1 MKRLAPFSVIFVIA
15 ISVYLGCQTTSTNDD
30 VTISGNVI
38 NELTGDPINQAIVE
52 ITAPEEFAG
61 TAKVTDENGAFSFTE
76 LTVTESATLTLSIK
90 KTGFVDNT
98 LNVPV
103 SGGLEITL
111 DQPIELS
118 PVETGDGGDGGDD
131 GGQQVSGPSEGAAAI
146 ELVSIAESSLN
157 IKETGGTIST
167 EFTFQV
173 QDSAGR
179 NLDLNNAVMVNFSIV
194 SGPGGGEGI
203 VPPTVRTNA
212 AGRATA
218 SLFSGNVAGVVQI
231 QAEIVREDVNLTI
244 QSSPVAITI
253 HGGFPTQDGF
263 YLTSDRTNIESSSS
277 QETDITAKLV
287 DEFNNPVKP
296 GTAVYFTTSIGSIEG
311 SQQTQSNNDGE
322 VTVRFWCDG
331 IFGTGV
337 ITATTVDQNNQQI
350 SQTLDVVCSNS
361 EALIVVNPPNFAVE
375 PGGTQSFTVTVTD
388 VSGRPMAEGTVLN
401 IVDNDASYDLTGNT
415 NITIPNATSTGP
427 GKTEFEFV
435 LEYFGSE
442 TNELVIPVTVTSPSG
457 FTTTFNIKGNSSGGE
472 ISGPS
477 EGAAVIILDSISET
491 ELNISETGGI
501 VNSVLTFQVQDSS
514 GRNVDIN
521 NQVTV
526 NFSVL
531 SGPDGGEGLLPES
544 VNTDASGRASTNF
557 YSGNKAGVVQIL
569 AEIVRDDV
577 GLTISSKP
585 IALTIFGGF
594 PVEEGVD
601 VFMERKNLEEGGE
614 ENINVTLTDEFGNPV
629 KPGTAVSFS
638 TNLGTVAGSAFTN
651 DRGEALIN
659 GSNPVWLRCI
669 GLDGNGAAGQGTVT
683 ATTTDQNGN
692 PISRNI
698 DFTCSDSQAII
709 TSPVTEF
716 SLDAGGKINI
726 PFTVTNQNGGPMP
739 TGTIIRAT
747 AEGSVS
753 ITGDDFVELGNIMQP
768 GDGST
773 EFEITVEDIGNADDV
788 IIISISVETPLQVT
802 TIFNDIRGSSSA
814 DGVSGPPSGAA
825 TIILTNISDEFI
837 NIQGTGG
844 TVNSTFTFQVQDSAG
859 RNLDLNNQIEVNFSI
874 LVGPDG
880 GEGLLPETGTT
891 NASGRVITNLYSGTK
906 SGVVQIQAE
915 IVREDIGLTI
925 RSRPIAV
932 TIHGGFPDAD
942 HFSLAPSKYNF
953 EGYSINGRT
962 NEITAILG
970 DEFSNPVKPGTAVY
984 FSTTGGVIEGS
995 AQGNTNNQGFASV
1008 QLISGARRP
1017 NDSQTIDG
1025 TPFPR
1030 DGLATITASTVD
1042 KDNQLIEKSVNVVF
1056 STSAAT
1062 ISANPTTFDLAPGGG
1077 DTFTYTVTD
1086 LNGNPMAAGTTISVD
1101 AGEGIELTGDVNLT
1115 LGNYIFPGPGATEFT
1130 FSIRDIDDDSNEP
1143 ADLSI
1148 NITVVSPSGN
1158 ETTLTPI
1165 SGTRRKTF

>member
-1 MKRLAPFSVIFVIA
+1 MKRLAPFSVLLIIA
-15 ISVYLGCQTTSTNDD
+15 FSVYLGCQTTSTNND

-38 NELTGDPINQAIVE
+38 NELTGDPVNQAIVE
-52 ITAPEEFAG
+52 ITSPEEFAG

-90 KTGFVDNT
+90 KTGFIDNT

-103 SGGLEITL
+103 SGGLEIQL

-118 PVETGDGGDGGDD
+118 PVETGDGGDNGNGGEP
-131 GGQQVSGPSEGAAAI
+131 QVSGPSEGAAAI
-146 ELVSIAESSLN
+146 ELVGVGESSLN
-157 IKETGGTIST
+157 IKETGGTVST

-203 VPPTVRTNA
+203 VPPSVRTNA
-212 AGRATA
+212 SGRATA
-218 SLFSGNVAGVVQI
+218 SLFSGNIAGVVQI
-231 QAEIVREDVNLTI
+231 QAEIVRDDVGLTI
-244 QSSPVAITI
+244 QSKPVAITI

-263 YLTSDRTNIESSSS
+263 YLSSDRTNIESSAS
-277 QETDITAKLV
+277 QETEITAKLV
-287 DEFNNPVKP
+287 DQFNNPVKP

-311 SQQTQSNNDGE
+311 SQAAQSNEDGE
-322 VTVRFWCDG
+322 VSVRFWCDG
-331 IFGTGV
+331 NFGTGLV
-337 ITATTVDQNNQQI
+337 TATTVDENNQQI
-350 SQTLDVVCSNS
+350 TQTLDVVCSNS
-361 EALIVVNPPNFAVE
+361 EALIVVNPPTFAVE

-388 VSGRPMAEGTVLN
+388 VSGRPMAEGTQLT
-401 IVDNDASYDLTGNT
+401 ILDDDTSYDLTGNT
-415 NITIPNATSTGP
+415 NITIPNATSTGA
-427 GKTEFEFV
+427 GKTEFDFV
-435 LEYFGSE
+435 LEYFGNE
-442 TNELVIPVTVTSPSG
+442 TNELVIPVIVTSPSG

-491 ELNISETGGI
+491 DLNISETGGI

-514 GRNVDIN
+514 GRNVDID

-531 SGPDGGEGLLPES
+531 SGPDGDEGLLPES
-544 VNTDASGRASTNF
+544 VTTDASGRASTNF
-557 YSGNKAGVVQIL
+557 YSGNKAGVVQIQ

-577 GLTISSKP
+577 GLTIRSKP

-601 VFMERKNLEEGGE
+601 VFLERKNLEQGGE
-614 ENINVTLTDEFGNPV
+614 ENISVTLTDEFGNPV

-651 DRGEALIN
+651 ERGEALVD
-659 GSNPVWLRCI
+659 GSGPVWLRCT
-669 GLDGNGAAGQGTVT
+669 GLDGSGAAGQGTVT
-683 ATTTDQNGN
+683 ATTTDKDGN
-692 PISRNI
+692 PIQRDI
-698 DFTCSDSQAII
+698 DFTCSDSEAII
-709 TSPVTEF
+709 SSQVTEF

-739 TGTIIRAT
+739 TGTLIRAT
-747 AEGSVS
+747 AEGTVS
-753 ITGDDFVELGNIMQP
+753 ITGDDFVELGNNMQP

-773 EFEITVEDIGNADDV
+773 EFEITVEDIGGADEV

-802 TIFNDIRGSSSA
+802 TVYDEIRGSSSA
-814 DGVSGPPSGAA
+814 DGVSGPPTGAA

-859 RNLDLNNQIEVNFSI
+859 RNLDLDNQIEVNFSI

-880 GEGLLPETGTT
+880 GEGLLPETSTT

-942 HFSLAPSKYNF
+942 HFSLAPNKYNF

-995 AQGNTNNQGFASV
+995 TQGNTNNQGFATV

-1017 NDSQTIDG
+1017 NDSQTVDG

-1030 DGLATITASTVD
+1030 DGLATITASTVN
-1042 KDNQLIEKSVNVVF
+1042 KDNELIEKSVNVVF
-1056 STSAAT
+1056 STSSAIIT
-1062 ISANPTTFDLAPGGG
+1062 ANPTTFDLPPGGG

-1101 AGEGIELTGDVNLT
+1101 AGDGIEVTGDVNFT
-1115 LGNYIFPGPGATEFT
+1115 LGNFLFPGPSATEFT

-1148 NITVVSPSGN
+1148 NISVVSPSGN
-1158 ETTLTPI
+1158 ETTLSPI
-1165 SGTRRKTF
+1165 NGTRRKTF

>member
-1 MKRLAPFSVIFVIA
+1 MKRLAPFSVIFVVA

-203 VPPTVRTNA
+203 VPPSVRTNA

-331 IFGTGV
+331 NFGTGV

-544 VNTDASGRASTNF
+544 VKTDASGRASTNF

-569 AEIVRDDV
+569 AEIVRDDI

-594 PVEEGVD
+594 PVEEGFD
-601 VFMERKNLEEGGE
+601 VFFDVQNLETSSRAEFM
-614 ENINVTLTDEFGNPV
+614 VQLTDQFGNPV
-629 KPGTAVSFS
+629 KPGTAVYF
-638 TNLGTVAGSAFTN
+638 TTDLGTVKGSTFT
-651 DRGEALIN
+651 DEDGEGTAWLKCSGLN
-659 GSNPVWLRCI
+659 GDPTTGI
-669 GLDGNGAAGQGTVT
+669 GTVS
-683 ATTTDQNGN
+683 ATTTDQDGN
-692 PISRNI
+692 ELIREFQFS
-698 DFTCSDSQAII
+698 CSASEAII
-709 TSPVTEF
+709 NSPVTEF
-716 SLDAGGKINI
+716 SLDAGGQIDI
-726 PFTVTNQNGGPMP
+726 PFNVTNQFDRPMP
-739 TGTIIRAT
+739 TGTEIRVIAKT
-747 AEGSVS
+747 GSVRLS
-753 ITGDDFVELGNIMQP
+753 GDTDFTLGNDFEA
-768 GDGST
+768 GDGTT
-773 EFEITVEDIGNADDV
+773 EFEFTVEDIGDEDNV
-788 IIISISVETPLQVT
+788 IEIEISATTPSGVT
-802 TIFNDIRGSSSA
+802 TIYNDIRGSSSA

-880 GEGLLPETGTT
+880 GEGLLPETSTT

-915 IVREDIGLTI
+915 IVRDDIGLTI

-1056 STSAAT
+1056 STSAAS

-1086 LNGNPMAAGTTISVD
+1086 LNGNPMAAGTSISVD

-1130 FSIRDIDDDSNEP
+1130 FSIRDIDEDSNEP

>member
-1 MKRLAPFSVIFVIA
+1 MKRLAPFSVLIIIA
-15 ISVYLGCQTTSTNDD
+15 FSVYLGCQTTSTNND

-38 NELTGDPINQAIVE
+38 NELSGDPINQAIVE
-52 ITAPEEFAG
+52 ITSPEEFSG

-103 SGGLEITL
+103 SGGLEIAL
-111 DQPIELS
+111 DQPIELT
-118 PVETGDGGDGGDD
+118 PVDTGDGGDGGDD

-146 ELVSIAESSLN
+146 ELVSIGQSSLN
-157 IKETGGTIST
+157 IKETGGIIST

-179 NLDLNNAVMVNFSIV
+179 NLDLNNAVEVNFSIV

-203 VPPTVRTNA
+203 LPTSVRTNA
-212 AGRATA
+212 AGRATS
-218 SLFSGNVAGVVQI
+218 SLFAGNLAGVVQI
-231 QAEIVREDVNLTI
+231 QAEIIRDDVNLTI

-253 HGGFPTQDGF
+253 HGGFPTQEGF

-277 QETDITAKLV
+277 QETEITAKLV
-287 DEFNNPVKP
+287 DRFNNPVKP

-311 SQQTQSNNDGE
+311 SQDNQSNQDGE
-322 VTVRFWCDG
+322 VAVRFWCDG
-331 IFGTGV
+331 NFGSGV
-337 ITATTVDQNNQQI
+337 ITATTVDENNQQI
-350 SQTLDVVCSNS
+350 TQTLDVVCSNS
-361 EALIVVNPPNFAVE
+361 EALIVVSPPTFAVD
-375 PGGTQSFTVTVTD
+375 PGGTQSFTVTITD
-388 VSGRPMAEGTVLN
+388 VSGRPMAQGSQLR
-401 IVDNDASYDLTGNT
+401 IIDNDASYSITGNT
-415 NITIPNATSTGP
+415 AVAIPNATTAGP

-435 LEYFGSE
+435 LEYFGSQS
-442 TNELVIPVTVTSPSG
+442 NELLVPVTVTSPSG
-457 FTTTFNIKGNSSGGE
+457 FITTFNIVGNSSGGE

-477 EGAAVIILDSISET
+477 EGAAAIILDSISET

-514 GRNVDIN
+514 GRSVDIN

-531 SGPDGGEGLLPES
+531 SGPGGGEGLLPES
-544 VNTDASGRASTNF
+544 VSTDASGKASTNF
-557 YSGNKAGVVQIL
+557 YSGNSAGVVQIQ

-577 GLTISSKP
+577 GLTIRSKP

-601 VFMERKNLEEGGE
+601 VFLENRNLEVGQE
-614 ENINVTLTDEFGNPV
+614 ETIAVTLTDQFGNAV
-629 KPGTAVSFS
+629 KPGTAVYFS
-638 TNLGTVAGSAFTN
+638 TDLGTVAGSAFTN
-651 DRGEALIN
+651 ADGEALIN
-659 GSNPVWLRCI
+659 GNTPVWLRCI
-669 GLDGNGAAGQGTVT
+669 GLDGSGDLGRGVVT
-683 ATTTDQNGN
+683 AATTDQDGN
-692 PISRNI
+692 PISR
-698 DFTCSDSQAII
+698 DLEFTCSDSEAII
-709 TSPVTEF
+709 NSNVNEF
-716 SLDAGGKINI
+716 SLDAGGQVTI

-739 TGTIIRAT
+739 TGTLIRAT
-747 AEGSVS
+747 AEGSVN
-753 ITGDDFVELGNIMQP
+753 ITGDDFVALGNDMDA
-768 GDGST
+768 GDGT
-773 EFEITVEDIGNADDV
+773 TDFEITVEDIGGADDV
-788 IIISISVETPLQVT
+788 IIITISVETPSNFT
-802 TIFNDIRGSSSA
+802 TTYDEIRGSSTA

-825 TIILTNISDEFI
+825 TIILSSVSEDVI

-859 RNLDLNNQIEVNFSI
+859 RNLDLDNQIDVNFSI

-880 GEGLLPETGTT
+880 GEGLLPETGST
-891 NASGRVITNLYSGTK
+891 NASGRVTTNLYSGTK
-906 SGVVQIQAE
+906 SGVVQVQAE
-915 IVREDIGLTI
+915 IIRADIGLTI
-925 RSRPIAV
+925 RSQPVAV

-942 HFSLAPSKYNF
+942 HFSLAPDKYNF
-953 EGYSINGRT
+953 EGYSINGNT
-962 NEITAILG
+962 NQITAILG

-984 FSTTGGVIEGS
+984 FSTTGGIIEGS

-1017 NDSQTIDG
+1017 SDTETVDG

-1030 DGLATITASTVD
+1030 DGLATITASTVN
-1042 KDNQLIEKSVNVVF
+1042 KDNELIEQSVNVVF
-1056 STSAAT
+1056 STSSAT
-1062 ISANPTTFDLAPGGG
+1062 ITADPTTFDLQPGGG

-1086 LNGNPMAAGTTISVD
+1086 LNGNPMAAGTTITVD
-1101 AGEGIELTGDVNLT
+1101 AGSGIELTGDVNLT
-1115 LGNYIFPGPGATEFT
+1115 LGNQIFPGPGATEFT
-1130 FSIRDIDDDSNEP
+1130 FSIRDIDDDSSEP

-1148 NITVVSPSGN
+1148 SITVVTPSGN

-1165 SGTRRKTF
+1165 NGTRRKTF